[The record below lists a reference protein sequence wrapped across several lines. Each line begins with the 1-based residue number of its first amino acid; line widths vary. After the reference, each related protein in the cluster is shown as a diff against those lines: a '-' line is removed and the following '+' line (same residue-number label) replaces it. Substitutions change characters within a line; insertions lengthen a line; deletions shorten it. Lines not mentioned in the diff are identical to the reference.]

1 MVPRQEA
8 TLTVQPVIS
17 MKNMP
22 RPHFVPTHEFI
33 HKSQTLAFLKEMN
46 QRTLGDC
53 SFLETL
59 IHLPEGLF

>member
-8 TLTVQPVIS
+8 TLTMQPVIS

-22 RPHFVPTHEFI
+22 RPHSVPTHEFI
-33 HKSQTLAFLKEMN
+33 HKSQTLAFLKQTN
-46 QRTLGDC
+46 QRALGYC

-59 IHLPEGLF
+59 IHLCEGLF